1 MSERPVE
8 IKVCLGTSGSA
19 AGGEEVLGM
28 FRHHIFE
35 KGIEAQIGRRCSPK
49 KVGCR
54 GFCSKDVL
62 VDVVMDGNKTTYQSV
77 TPIMVERIVQDHI
90 VGGQPIAESD
100 LSDRYETTCDPR
112 LNRSQSLDL
121 AFRVADLYRTR
132 LAAYGLKPGN
142 LSSLLGARN
151 ITASGGILEVGGKNV
166 TIDPSGEFRSE
177 KEIGDVMAEFGMKL
191 EKDSKRAKRPKEHVE
206 KEETKAEAEDNDS
219 VVESEPK
226 D

>member
-90 VGGQPIAESD
+90 VGGQPIAEWTAKEDYASFNEKQYKIV
-100 LSDRYETTCDPR
+100 LGPCGEIDPE
-112 LNRSQSLDL
+112 NIDEYIAMQG
-121 AFRVADLYRTR
+121 Y
-132 LAAYGLKPGN
+132 LAARRAMTRMTPDDVIDEVIRSGLRGRGGSGFPTGEKWKVCRLCRAG
-142 LSSLLGARN
+142 RN
-151 ITASGGILEVGGKNV
+151 GS
-166 TIDPSGEFRSE
+166 PRQ
-177 KEIGDVMAEFGMKL
+177 
-191 EKDSKRAKRPKEHVE
+191 
-206 KEETKAEAEDNDS
+206 
-219 VVESEPK
+219 
-226 D
+226 